1 MIRIVGINRLN
12 KQLIRLA
19 PFQRKTYAALKRKEN
34 NYRNLAKAVVQ
45 RVVYSTKENPDYP
58 RSGNL
63 LAATDVNNIKGDDAV
78 ATYIFLNP
86 DKASRS
92 FGYKYK
98 GPDGPVDPQGLLSYW
113 TITGQGGYRFYPSY
127 VRHGEGFMKRI
138 GARDFVAGRK
148 DDLAPVYTED
158 VATALRKL

>member
-1 MIRIVGINRLN
+1 MIKIVGIKVLN
-12 KQLIRLA
+12 AQLIR
-19 PFQRKTYAALKRKEN
+19 FSKFRNKVYSSMKTKEN
-34 NYRNLAKAVVQ
+34 SYRTKAKAVVK
-45 RVVYSTKENPDYP
+45 RVVYGTKENPDYP

-63 LAATDVNNIKGDDAV
+63 LAATDVHNIKGDDAV

-127 VRHGEGFMKRI
+127 VRHGEGFMKKI
-138 GARDFVAGRK
+138 GARDFVAGWK
-148 DDLAPVYTED
+148 DDLAPIYTND
-158 VATALRKL
+158 VAIALRKF